1 MKNKRRILAA
11 ALVLWAVSGVFAGG
25 AKAKEP
31 VADDDYVIKIGYGI
45 GPGLCSAPFFI
56 AEELGYFEEEG
67 LKWEHVM
74 IEISQTPLL
83 LTNGTIDVTNNLL
96 DGMIQPLANGLQIKI
111 PLGLHTGCTRILVQ
125 KDSAIQKLSDL
136 RGKRIG
142 TSGMG
147 VPATIILQRYLAEE
161 GIRTVQPNSE
171 VEWVVYSGPEL
182 SLALKNGQV
191 DAIAIGDPPAHA
203 AEKAGWARTIA
214 DTSKDGYLK
223 DEYCCVVAVNNEV
236 AKNHPAVLAKVLR
249 AVQKGA
255 QYTQEHPDET
265 ARLVAEKQYAA
276 GNAEDNA
283 QFLRAYNYR
292 ATVSGIE
299 KGIRRTAEDLKR
311 IGLLDSSV
319 DVDEFTKNVFIAIP
333 GVPDSL

>member
-1 MKNKRRILAA
+1 MRTTRRILAA
-11 ALVLWAVSGVFAGG
+11 ALALWVVSGVFAGG
-25 AKAKEP
+25 GRAKAP
-31 VADDDYVIKIGYGI
+31 VADEDYVIKIGYGI

-74 IEISQTPLL
+74 IDISQIPLL

-96 DGMIQPLANGLQIKI
+96 DGMMQPIANGLQIKI

-125 KDSAIQKLSDL
+125 QDSPIQSLAEL

-142 TSGMG
+142 TASLGA
-147 VPATIILQRYLAEE
+147 PATIILQRYLAEE
-161 GIRTVQPNSE
+161 GIRTVEPNSE
-171 VEWVVYSGPEL
+171 VEWVTYSGPEL
-182 SLALKNGQV
+182 TLALKNGQV
-191 DAIAIGDPPAHA
+191 DAIATGDPPANA
-203 AEKAGWARTIA
+203 AEKEGWARTIA

-223 DEYCCVVAVNNEV
+223 DEYCCVVAAGSNV

-249 AVQKGA
+249 AVQKA
-255 QYTQEHPDET
+255 ARYTGEHPEET

-276 GNAEDNA
+276 GNVEDNI
-283 QFLRAYNYR
+283 QFLKAYQYH
-292 ATVSGIE
+292 ATVSGVE

-311 IGLLDSSV
+311 IGLLDRSV
-319 DVDEFTKNVFIAIP
+319 DVDEFTNNVFIAIP
-333 GVPDSL
+333 GVPDSF

>member
-1 MKNKRRILAA
+1 MKRKKRILAA
-11 ALVLWAVSGVFAGG
+11 ALALWVVSGMFARG
-25 AKAKEP
+25 AQEKAP

-56 AEELGYFEEEG
+56 AEELGYFAEEG

-74 IEISQTPLL
+74 IDIGQIPLL

-96 DGMIQPLANGLQIKI
+96 DGMIQPIANGLQIKI
-111 PLGLHTGCTRILVQ
+111 PLGLHTGCTRIVVR
-125 KDSAIQKLSDL
+125 KDSGIQKLSDL

-142 TSGMG
+142 TMG
-147 VPATIILQRYLAEE
+147 LASPPNIILQRYLAEE
-161 GIRTVQPNSE
+161 GIRTVEPNSE

-182 SLALKNGQV
+182 ALALKNGQV
-191 DAIAIGDPPAHA
+191 DAIATGDPPAYA
-203 AEKAGWARTIA
+203 AEKEGWARTIA

-249 AVQKGA
+249 AVQKAA
-255 QYTQEHPDET
+255 QYTAEHPEET

-276 GNAEDNA
+276 GNVEDNIG
-283 QFLRAYNYR
+283 FLKAYSYR
-292 ATVSGIE
+292 ATVSGVE
-299 KGIRRTAEDLKR
+299 KGIRRTTEDLKR

-319 DVDEFTKNVFIAIP
+319 DVDELTNNVFIAIP